1 MTGEPSI
8 PVPTAPI
15 MNRGPELFVKA
26 SSLSASCLV
35 NEPLFLI
42 SVVIL
47 APTGYPDV
55 TPRARAKEAQPGTL
69 NKGLI
74 SGSSRLPAAL
84 VKPEEFIISL
94 ATKKGNSEGTTTEA
108 HRLRPFSADFT
119 AVLEYMIRHMMKI
132 RHINGIDKYLI
143 YISIVGWNV
152 SIIIRNTEA
161 RRINAT
167 IINPSQLFTL
177 LRNVFPKQKN
187 ITWIHW
193 GHMFLKK
200 RDGLLGYSIILCH
213 TKPSHKYFF
222 LCLHSSLTSIGRR

>member
-55 TPRARAKEAQPGTL
+55 TPRAKAKEAQPGTL

-74 SGSSRLPAAL
+74 SGSSRLPATL

-108 HRLRPFSADFT
+108 HRLRPFSADLT
-119 AVLEYMIRHMMKI
+119 AVLENIIRHMMKI
-132 RHINGIDKYLI
+132 RHNNGIDKNLI
-143 YISIVGWNV
+143 YISLVGWNV
-152 SIIIRNTEA
+152 SIIRNTEA
-161 RRINAT
+161 RRINVT
-167 IINPSQLFTL
+167 IINSAQLFTL

-200 RDGLLGYSIILCH
+200 KDGLLGYSIILCH
-213 TKPSHKYFF
+213 TKPSHKYFY
-222 LCLHSSLTSIGRR
+222 LCLQKTLTSISRR